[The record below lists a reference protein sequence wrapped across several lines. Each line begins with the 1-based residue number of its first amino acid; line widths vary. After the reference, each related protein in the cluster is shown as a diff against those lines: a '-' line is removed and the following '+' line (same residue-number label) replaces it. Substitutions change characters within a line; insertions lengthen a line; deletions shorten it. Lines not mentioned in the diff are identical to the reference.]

1 MGFHF
6 QDCPWYVLCSSSK
19 GNTRNSMNMLFVVG
33 PIPLA
38 AMLHMN
44 VECRLLR
51 GAKEPK
57 YTRPQNVMYVCTC
70 RPLPLI
76 FVILVLA
83 FLLHFTMWLR
93 LLLILLPGTSATS
106 LWKHSLIWSL
116 FLVSAPGL
124 AQSPPPP
131 AADHIALLRSNCAYN
146 ISTSIFSYPLQLI
159 ISLFQRRFAALN
171 PSLNSCSQTLPDFR
185 ASKASKQP

>member
-1 MGFHF
+1 MTQSCGVSLSRLSMICPALIFKGEHPKFHE
-6 QDCPWYVLCSSSK
+6 Y
-19 GNTRNSMNMLFVVG
+19 VVG
-33 PIPLA
+33 PV
-38 AMLHMN
+38 
-44 VECRLLR
+44 VECRLSR

-93 LLLILLPGTSATS
+93 LLLIFLPGTSATS

-131 AADHIALLRSNCAYN
+131 AADHIALLRSNCAYT
-146 ISTSIFSYPLQLI
+146 ISTSIFSHPLQLI
-159 ISLFQRRFAALN
+159 ISVAVAFL
-171 PSLNSCSQTLPDFR
+171 SS
-185 ASKASKQP
+185 

>member
-1 MGFHF
+1 MCCTNLKRGTPEF
-6 QDCPWYVLCSSSK
+6 PWICCWPRTLGCY
-19 GNTRNSMNMLFVVG
+19 
-33 PIPLA
+33 I
-38 AMLHMN
+38 
-44 VECRLLR
+44 ECRLLR
-51 GAKEPK
+51 DAKEPK
-57 YTRPQNVMYVCTC
+57 YTHPPTVMYVCTC

-83 FLLHFTMWLR
+83 FLPHFTMWLR
-93 LLLILLPGTSATS
+93 LLRMFLPGTSATS

-146 ISTSIFSYPLQLI
+146 ISTSIFSHPLQLI
-159 ISLFQRRFAALN
+159 ISVAVAFY
-171 PSLNSCSQTLPDFR
+171 SS
-185 ASKASKQP
+185 